1 MPGIS
6 RSLCISPL
14 KPALSGKIGNEG
26 APTQTVADGSPRR
39 LFRVPGLAC
48 VLFLLVAAPVT
59 ARSQDL
65 GDNGFVTPNSV
76 AGTLAATADRQ
87 SEGALEGFQAW
98 KKDLEG
104 RTGLSFGFDDQV
116 QYLGTNSDRSPS
128 DAASNVFRFYGT
140 WMAVGRGKL
149 NDGALVFKV
158 ENRSAIGS
166 DISTQALGPS
176 LGYAG
181 LFSTTFS
188 DAGWVLTNFYWR
200 QRLHDAR
207 LSFLIG
213 QVDVT
218 DYVDVNNLANPWTG
232 FTSQAFE
239 QLPTFPAPS
248 QGLGAALQWRLDE
261 QWAVLGGFA
270 DANADAADPAGSA
283 QGFFE
288 TGETFKHFAI
298 GWSPDW
304 DDRFDQAVQLTLWQV
319 DDRETAGVEGGQGV
333 AFAASTRIDQWR
345 PFLRAGYADGG
356 GTFLDRAIS
365 VGAGYDAR
373 GGRDLAGIGL
383 SWGRAP
389 DNSREQFTVEAF
401 YRYDPNDF
409 LQITPEIQYV
419 ANPAND
425 PDTGD
430 ILVLGLRLRVAF

>member
-1 MPGIS
+1 M
-6 RSLCISPL
+6 
-14 KPALSGKIGNEG
+14 
-26 APTQTVADGSPRR
+26 
-39 LFRVPGLAC
+39 
-48 VLFLLVAAPVT
+48 LLAAPM
-59 ARSQDL
+59 AALSQDL
-65 GDNGFVTPNSV
+65 GDDGFATPDSV
-76 AGTLAATADRQ
+76 AGTLAATAERQ
-87 SEGALEGFQAW
+87 SKGALESFQAW
-98 KKDLEG
+98 KKELEG

-128 DAASNVFRFYGT
+128 DAVSNVFRFYGT
-140 WMAVGRGKL
+140 WTAVGRGTP

-166 DISTQALGPS
+166 NISTQALGPS

-200 QRLHDAR
+200 QRLLNNR
-207 LSFLIG
+207 VSFVVG
-213 QVDVT
+213 QLDVT
-218 DYVDVNNLANPWTG
+218 DYVDVNNLSNPWTG

-248 QGLGAALQWRLDE
+248 QGLGAALQWRLNE

-270 DANADAADPAGSA
+270 DANADAADPIGSA

-288 TGETFKHFAI
+288 TGETFKHLAI
-298 GWSPDW
+298 GWSPNW

-333 AFAASTRIDQWR
+333 AFAASTRVDQWR
-345 PFLRAGYADGG
+345 PFLRAGYAEGG

-365 VGAGYDAR
+365 VGTGYDAL
-373 GGRDLAGIGL
+373 GGRDLAGIGM

-389 DNSREQFTVEAF
+389 GNSRDQYTVEAF
-401 YRYDPNDF
+401 YRFDLTDF
-409 LQITPEIQYV
+409 LQVTPEIQYIV
-419 ANPAND
+419 DPAND
-425 PDTGD
+425 LTADD
-430 ILVLGLRLRVAF
+430 ILVLGFRLRVAF

>member
-1 MPGIS
+1 MKFT
-6 RSLCISPL
+6 SLPPNQRWCFQRV
-14 KPALSGKIGNEG
+14 A
-26 APTQTVADGSPRR
+26 AADGSALGLYGTPRQSIR
-39 LFRVPGLAC
+39 TLGFVC
-48 VLFLLVAAPVT
+48 VLVMLMAVPMTIRA
-59 ARSQDL
+59 QDL
-65 GDNGFVTPNSV
+65 SEDGFATPNSV
-76 AGTLAATADRQ
+76 EGTLAATAERQ
-87 SEGALEGFQAW
+87 SAGGLKGFQAW
-98 KKDLEG
+98 KKELEG
-104 RTGLSFGFDDQV
+104 RTGLSFGFDNQI
-116 QYLGTNSDRSPS
+116 QYLGTNSDKTPS
-128 DAASNVFRFYGT
+128 YAASNVFRFYGT
-140 WMAVGRGKL
+140 WTATGRGTP

-200 QRLHDAR
+200 QRLLNDR
-207 LSFLIG
+207 LSFVIG

-218 DYVDVNNLANPWTG
+218 DYVDVNNLSNPWTG
-232 FTSQAFE
+232 FTNQAFE

-248 QGLGAALQWRLDE
+248 QGLGAALQWRLNE

-288 TGETFKHFAI
+288 TGETFKHFAV

-333 AFAASTRIDQWR
+333 AFAASTRVGQWR

-365 VGAGYDAR
+365 VGTGYDAR
-373 GGRDLAGIGL
+373 GGQDVAGIGFN
-383 SWGRAP
+383 WGRAP
-389 DNSREQFTVEAF
+389 DNSRDQYTVEAF
-401 YRYDPNDF
+401 YRYGPNDF

-425 PDTGD
+425 PATGD